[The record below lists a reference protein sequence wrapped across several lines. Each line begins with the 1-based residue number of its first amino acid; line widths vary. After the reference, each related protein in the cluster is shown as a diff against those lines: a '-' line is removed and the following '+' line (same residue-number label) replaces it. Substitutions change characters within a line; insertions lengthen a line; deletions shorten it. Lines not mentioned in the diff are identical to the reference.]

1 MCSAMTEAR
10 FAEDQQRLRVAARA
24 ARARLSPDERKT
36 AADAAARR
44 ALGALSPAPL
54 MVAVSWSIGDE
65 MDTGPL
71 IAGLA
76 EAGRACCLPVVVGK
90 GMALRFRTYAPGDRL
105 AAGAFGVPAPLATEP
120 YVEPDVLIVPLA
132 AFDRAGG
139 RIGYGGGFYD
149 RTLAQLRAKGPVRAF
164 GYAFSVQ
171 EVDHIPLRPHDE
183 RLDAIITERG
193 VIEV

>member
-1 MCSAMTEAR
+1 M
-10 FAEDQQRLRVAARA
+10 ARA
-24 ARARLSPDERKT
+24 ARARLSPDERRL
-36 AADAAARR
+36 ASEAAACLALA
-44 ALGALSPAPL
+44 ALGSARL
-54 MVAVSWSIGDE
+54 MVAAFWAIGEE
-65 MDTGPL
+65 MDTRPL

-76 EAGRACCLPVVVGK
+76 QAGTACCLPVVVGR
-90 GMALRFRTYAPGDRL
+90 GMALRFRIYVPGDRL
-105 AAGAFGVPAPLATEP
+105 EVGAFGVPAPLATQP
-120 YVEPDVLIVPLA
+120 YVEPDVLVVPLA

-149 RTLAQLRAKGPVRAF
+149 RTIAQLRAKGPVRAF

-171 EVDHIPLRPHDE
+171 EVAHIPLRPHDE

>member
-1 MCSAMTEAR
+1 MTEAR
-10 FAEDQQRLRVAARA
+10 FAEDQQRLRMAARA
-24 ARARLSPDERKT
+24 ARARLSPGERKT
-36 AADAAARR
+36 AADAAARL
-44 ALGALSPAPL
+44 ALGVLSPAAL
-54 MVAVSWSIGDE
+54 MVAVFWSIGDE

-76 EAGRACCLPVVVGK
+76 QTGRSCCLPVVVSK
-90 GMALRFRTYAPGDRL
+90 GMALRFRTYTPGDRL
-105 AAGAFGVPAPLATEP
+105 EACAFGVPAPLATEP

-132 AFDRAGG
+132 TFDRAGG

-171 EVDHIPLRPHDE
+171 EVAHIPLGPHDE

-193 VIEV
+193 VIKV

>member
-1 MCSAMTEAR
+1 
-10 FAEDQQRLRVAARA
+10 
-24 ARARLSPDERKT
+24 
-36 AADAAARR
+36 
-44 ALGALSPAPL
+44 
-54 MVAVSWSIGDE
+54 MVALFWSTGDE

-76 EAGRACCLPVVVGK
+76 QTGRSCCLPVVVGK

-105 AAGAFGVPAPLATEP
+105 EACAFGVPAPLATEP

-171 EVDHIPLRPHDE
+171 EVAHIPLGPHDE